1 MQRELIESRHGQD
14 AADSIE
20 LKSLARVRRAHQR
33 EQLAVKI
40 ETGAQHAD
48 RLQRFVGT
56 AWIHR
61 SKVSTDRGRQAAVR
75 IGNGYPAAMN
85 TLDEAVAD
93 DLNQHRVGFKR
104 ADHDLT
110 ICLTAIR
117 AAHVCVRRTDICL
130 NGLRGR
136 LQRPSL
142 SRVDWRDYDAALFD
156 LDGVLTPTA
165 EVHMRA
171 WRRLFSDFL
180 IKRGID
186 QPYLESDYFSY
197 IDGKPRY
204 DGVRAFLA
212 SRGIQVAEGDPND
225 SPTAETVCGLGNRKN
240 EFFGEVLREEGV
252 QPYPG
257 SVQLLDH
264 LLERGTKVA
273 VVTSSKNATAVL
285 EAADL
290 RPRFGVIVDGNV
302 AAEKG
307 LRGKPSP
314 DTFVAAAEQLGV
326 NVERAVVFED
336 AVSGVQAGHAGG
348 FGLVVGVDRGVGAQR
363 LTESGA
369 DVVINDLAE
378 LAA

>member
-1 MQRELIESRHGQD
+1 
-14 AADSIE
+14 
-20 LKSLARVRRAHQR
+20 
-33 EQLAVKI
+33 
-40 ETGAQHAD
+40 
-48 RLQRFVGT
+48 
-56 AWIHR
+56 
-61 SKVSTDRGRQAAVR
+61 
-75 IGNGYPAAMN
+75 
-85 TLDEAVAD
+85 
-93 DLNQHRVGFKR
+93 
-104 ADHDLT
+104 
-110 ICLTAIR
+110 
-117 AAHVCVRRTDICL
+117 
-130 NGLRGR
+130 
-136 LQRPSL
+136 
-142 SRVDWRDYDAALFD
+142 VDWRDYDAALFD

-204 DGVRAFLA
+204 EGVRAFLA
-212 SRGIQVAEGDPND
+212 SRGVQLAEGEPTD

-240 EFFGEVLREEGV
+240 EFFGEILREEGV

-264 LLERGTKVA
+264 LVERGTKVA

-285 EAADL
+285 DAADL
-290 RPRFGVIVDGNV
+290 RPRFGVVVDGNV

-307 LRGKPSP
+307 LLGKPSP
-314 DTFVAAAEQLGV
+314 DTFVAAADQLGV
-326 NVERAVVFED
+326 PVKRAVVFED
-336 AVSGVQAGHAGG
+336 ALSGVQAGHAGG

-369 DVVINDLAE
+369 DVVVSDLAE
-378 LAA
+378 LAAS